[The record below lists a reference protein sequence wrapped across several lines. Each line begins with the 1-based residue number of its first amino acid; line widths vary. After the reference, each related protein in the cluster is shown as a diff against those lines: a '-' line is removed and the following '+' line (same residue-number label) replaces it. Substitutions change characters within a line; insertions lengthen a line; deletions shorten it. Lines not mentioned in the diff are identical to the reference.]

1 MLQGYIETLLGIAQ
15 LAIALAG
22 FSGVVIVFGSRR
34 EGAWHPGDNLRLAFL
49 IESSLTA
56 AGFAL
61 LALLLSYSFPGS
73 LSTAWISVSLLW
85 SAYMMWSL
93 YSSHV
98 RIGLNSEKHD
108 DIDRLSNGLV
118 TLIFTVLILV
128 QFANL
133 LLWKEFW
140 PVLAALCFN
149 LAGATM
155 QFARLIKSA
164 FHE

>member
-1 MLQGYIETLLGIAQ
+1 MLQGYIESLLGIAQ

-22 FSGVVIVFGSRR
+22 FSGVVVVFGSRK
-34 EGAWHPGDNLRLAFL
+34 EGTWDPGDKLRLVFL

-61 LALLLSYSFPGS
+61 LALLLTYSFPS
-73 LSTAWISVSLLW
+73 TLSTSWITVSLLW
-85 SAYMMWSL
+85 SAFMMWSL
-93 YSSHV
+93 YSSHT
-98 RIGLNSEKHD
+98 RIRLNSEKHD

-118 TLIFTVLILV
+118 TLVFSLLILV
-128 QFANL
+128 QFANF